1 MGRQCEPWQRQIGES
16 HKAFEAY
23 DLYQKMGTN
32 RSYAKV
38 AETLGKSDT
47 LICTWGRKWHWVD
60 RVREYD
66 NMLAAQEMEERKNAI
81 RSMLKRQA
89 QAGTLMQQ
97 KGVEALKNTPAEVIP
112 SKIASEL
119 IVNGAKLER
128 DARLYGYCEK
138 AEDGEEEQEQEN
150 SGVIIVND
158 AYEDDSD
165 EEA

>member
-1 MGRQCEPWQRQIGES
+1 MGES

-47 LICTWGRKWHWVD
+47 LICTWGRKWHWVE

-66 NMLAAQEMEERKNAI
+66 NMLAAQEMEERKKAI

-97 KGVEALKNTPAEVIP
+97 KGVEALQNTPAEVIP
-112 SKIASEL
+112 AKTASEL
-119 IVNGAKLER
+119 ITNGAKLER
-128 DARLYGYCEK
+128 EARLYGYCEK
-138 AEDGEEEQEQEN
+138 QEGDDGEEEKETG
-150 SGVIIVND
+150 GVVIVND

>member
-1 MGRQCEPWQRQIGES
+1 
-16 HKAFEAY
+16 
-23 DLYQKMGTN
+23 MGTN

-47 LICTWGRKWHWVD
+47 LICTWGRKWHWVE

-66 NMLAAQEMEERKNAI
+66 NMLAAQEMEERKKAI

-97 KGVEALKNTPAEVIP
+97 KGVEALQNTPAEVIP
-112 SKIASEL
+112 AKTASEL
-119 IVNGAKLER
+119 ITNGAKLER
-128 DARLYGYCEK
+128 EARLYGYCEK
-138 AEDGEEEQEQEN
+138 QEGDDGEEEKETG
-150 SGVIIVND
+150 GVVIVND

-165 EEA
+165 E